1 MKRLVKEDIELRK
14 ALPVDLFSAE
24 EGTNKDKFASMVDR
38 VAEAMKGDG
47 LQQTIWKW
55 QSRFLF
61 RR

>member
-1 MKRLVKEDIELRK
+1 MVVCTRNAQAKHR
-14 ALPVDLFSAE
+14 DLTKFVSRVRAAAE
-24 EGTNKDKFASMVDR
+24 ASMVDR
-38 VAEAMKGDG
+38 VAKAMKGDG